1 MVQFDKNG
9 NHTITLAISNTS
21 KTGSWQII
29 DLIGYTMSLLIG
41 ASLKPRTISEKES
54 KIAISSSP
62 DLIGSFQVRPR
73 HEKWLL
79 RNPRGLGTRM
89 ADPA

>member
-9 NHTITLAISNTS
+9 NHTITLAILNTS
-21 KTGSWQII
+21 ITGSWQII

-54 KIAISSSP
+54 KVAISSSP
-62 DLIGSFQVRPR
+62 DLMIILW